1 MSRHDLTSSAAAKSH
16 NKTEVWMY
24 QRKSHQAKNI
34 SFLEIDRLLY
44 VFQSSPKGF
53 LAQIWVLQSQQI
65 CYTYKIDISG
75 TETKTG
81 IFTCIIKKTSI
92 KFQGLIIQSISSTPT
107 PHLWATKVE
116 EKSTGTFSTSR
127 IKKIPF
133 PCEVWKLQILDNQ
146 I

>member
-1 MSRHDLTSSAAAKSH
+1 MSPIMSRHDLTSSAAAKSH

-24 QRKSHQAKNI
+24 QRKNHQAKNI
-34 SFLEIDRLLY
+34 SFLEIDRPLY

-81 IFTCIIKKTSI
+81 NTYIYMY
-92 KFQGLIIQSISSTPT
+92 
-107 PHLWATKVE
+107 H
-116 EKSTGTFSTSR
+116 
-127 IKKIPF
+127 
-133 PCEVWKLQILDNQ
+133 
-146 I
+146 